1 MKYSKQFL
9 YFTSILFLFS
19 IFDVSFCLESFNTEM
34 SRCPHCP
41 TNGALY
47 TEARIQDWITAHEHL
62 KYDEICS
69 HCGYPYSKEY
79 LDNLSFI
86 ERNSYWFLTI
96 GNILTIQFLITHWGN
111 YFFGWFPWYY

>member
-1 MKYSKQFL
+1 MKYSKQFF

-19 IFDVSFCLESFNTEM
+19 IFDISFCLESFNTEM
-34 SRCPHCP
+34 SRCPYCP

-79 LDNLSFI
+79 LDNLSFL

>member
-1 MKYSKQFL
+1 MF
-9 YFTSILFLFS
+9 
-19 IFDVSFCLESFNTEM
+19 
-34 SRCPHCP
+34 
-41 TNGALY
+41 G
-47 TEARIQDWITAHEHL
+47 
-62 KYDEICS
+62 
-69 HCGYPYSKEY
+69 CGYPYSKEY